1 MKCQDLVEE
10 EYGKELI
17 MLIKEFF
24 QFYNM
29 DYTNC
34 VFASEANMR
43 DEVKRETLA
52 LKDSAGNPIL
62 EDNGLFVHIVVLIKP
77 FYSTYK
83 PLFERDV

>member
-1 MKCQDLVEE
+1 
-10 EYGKELI
+10 

-43 DEVKRETLA
+43 DEVKREVLA
-52 LKDSAGNPIL
+52 LKLGIDKPEPDRPLLLTIL
-62 EDNGLFVHIVVLIKP
+62 ERAK
-77 FYSTYK
+77 
-83 PLFERDV
+83 

>member
-1 MKCQDLVEE
+1 
-10 EYGKELI
+10 

-43 DEVKRETLA
+43 EEVKREALA
-52 LKDSAGNPIL
+52 LKLGIDRPEPDRPLLLTIL
-62 EDNGLFVHIVVLIKP
+62 ERSK
-77 FYSTYK
+77 
-83 PLFERDV
+83 

>member
-1 MKCQDLVEE
+1 
-10 EYGKELI
+10 

-43 DEVKRETLA
+43 EEVRRETLA
-52 LKDSAGNPIL
+52 LRLGIDRPEPDRPLLLTIL
-62 EDNGLFVHIVVLIKP
+62 ERSK
-77 FYSTYK
+77 
-83 PLFERDV
+83 

>member
-1 MKCQDLVEE
+1 
-10 EYGKELI
+10 

-29 DYTNC
+29 DYSNC

-52 LKDSAGNPIL
+52 LKLGIDHPDPN
-62 EDNGLFVHIVVLIKP
+62 
-77 FYSTYK
+77 K
-83 PLFERDV
+83 PLLMTIIERSNN